1 MATSPT
7 FKEAVHAV
15 LRSRR
20 WTPATDIEAVGGADG
35 LRRMR
40 ELRADGY
47 EIKSRIAPSGYS
59 EYRMVSGP
67 QTV

>member
-7 FKEAVHAV
+7 FKEAVHAI

-20 WTPATDIEAVGGADG
+20 WTPATDIQAVGGADG
-35 LRRMR
+35 LRRLR

-47 EIKSRIAPSGYS
+47 GIKSRTATQGGF
-59 EYRMVSGP
+59 EYRLVSTP
-67 QTV
+67 